1 MFIVTYTH
9 RRPHRTRRRRVE
21 EATAEL
27 LMVLA
32 AMRRVVRTRVVFE
45 DIGSLVG
52 DRRALLIGIANFL
65 DSDAEYA

>member
-1 MFIVTYTH
+1 
-9 RRPHRTRRRRVE
+9 
-21 EATAEL
+21 
-27 LMVLA
+27 MVLA

-65 DSDAEYA
+65 YSDAEYA

>member
-1 MFIVTYTH
+1 
-9 RRPHRTRRRRVE
+9 
-21 EATAEL
+21 
-27 LMVLA
+27 MVLA

-45 DIGSLVG
+45 DIGLLVG